1 MTRIECQIS
10 VTDITSVADYFLIP
24 SITIPI
30 PLINSN
36 LIGLLISKHDLFG
49 IKMLFLQSDLQ
60 MMTMWSIHSSKSSI
74 I

>member
-1 MTRIECQIS
+1 MMTHIEGQVS

-30 PLINSN
+30 LLINSN
-36 LIGLLISKHDLFG
+36 LIGLSILKHDLFG

-60 MMTMWSIHSSKSSI
+60 MMTM
-74 I
+74 